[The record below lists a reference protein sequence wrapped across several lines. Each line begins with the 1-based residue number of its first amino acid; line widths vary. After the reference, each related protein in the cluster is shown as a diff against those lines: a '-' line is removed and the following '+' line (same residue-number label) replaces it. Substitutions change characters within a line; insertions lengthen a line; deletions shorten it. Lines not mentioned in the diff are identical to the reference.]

1 MAVFLRKIIKTEREK
16 WKIFNNDKS
25 LPGNLKEEQQE
36 FETDRALWYFNFN
49 ILIVLSLLQR
59 KNGYMLAIL
68 VITSFQ
74 NQNAGNISQ

>member
-16 WKIFNNDKS
+16 WKILNNDKS

-74 NQNAGNISQ
+74 NQNAGNICQ